1 MDFTGINK
9 KGENF
14 QLTSLVKSLL
24 QKLACLTFGVQT
36 EALRSPLII
45 RYINYFLYIEQEVNY
60 ISVLYDIFFAFG
72 SN

>member
-1 MDFTGINK
+1 MEFIGTNK
-9 KGENF
+9 KGGNF
-14 QLTSLVKSLL
+14 QLASLVESLL